1 MKSMKMY
8 PKPSTFSLNPLLF
21 MDFHA
26 FPAQPATSY
35 QLPATSY
42 QLPATNYRLPAT
54 SYQIPATS
62 YQLPVASP
70 RRGFQYARQART
82 PCAASK
88 CEATSYQLQAPGVD
102 FNMRVKRVPPA
113 LHQSVK
119 RPFPAQPQP
128 WRLKCAR
135 QARAPCAASGLTGP
149 IGRSLGRERSR
160 PCSKNPKP

>member
-42 QLPATNYRLPAT
+42 QLPAT
-54 SYQIPATS
+54 SYQLPATS
-62 YQLPVASP
+62 YQLP
-70 RRGFQYARQART
+70 
-82 PCAASK
+82 AASYQLP
-88 CEATSYQLQAPGVD
+88 ATSYQLQAPGVD